1 MKRFVNVP
9 ECWEEMSPKQFK
21 YLLKVFFRMMINP
34 KIKPTDV
41 LNDYADFLMG
51 RKRFVLPWQQEK
63 YLALISQ
70 ISEHL
75 IWLFEY
81 DEEGKVCLAFNS
93 TQNLI
98 PSIEGLQG
106 PQSHGGDL
114 LFGEY
119 RLAVDLFNRYTQE
132 HDISDLNALVGVLYR
147 KPVKETDD
155 PEFNG
160 QYREPFN
167 KYLVEKYY
175 NRAQHLPDYLKWG
188 VYLWF
193 GALCRYIVQG
203 GEFVIEGNTVCF
215 DSIFQRE
222 NEDPDERQVNSIGM
236 TSVLFSLA
244 DAGTF
249 GNAEQTD
256 ETELFKVLLKLL
268 HDKQIIDEMNRP

>member
-9 ECWEEMSPKQFK
+9 ECWEEMTPKQFK
-21 YLLKVFFRMMINP
+21 YLLKLFFRMMINP
-34 KIKPTDV
+34 KIEPEDI
-41 LNDYADFLMG
+41 LNDFADYLMG
-51 RKRFVLPWQQEK
+51 RKRYIFPLQQER
-63 YLALISQ
+63 YLVLIHQ
-70 ISEHL
+70 LAQHL
-75 IWLFEY
+75 SWLFEL
-81 DEEGKVCLAFNS
+81 DDEGKVSLAFIT

-98 PSIEGLQG
+98 PSIQGLLG
-106 PQSHGGDL
+106 PQSHGSDL

-132 HDISDLNALVGVLYR
+132 HDIEDLNALVGVLYR
-147 KPVKETDD
+147 KAVKETDFS
-155 PEFNG
+155 EFNG

-167 KYLVEKYY
+167 KYLIEKYHD
-175 NRAQHLPDYLKWG
+175 RAVSLPDYLKWG

-193 GALCRYIVQG
+193 GSLCRYIVTG
-203 GEFVIEGNTVCF
+203 GEFIIEGNTVSF
-215 DSIFQRE
+215 ESIFQRGK
-222 NEDPDERQVNSIGM
+222 EDPDERQVNSIGM

-268 HDKQIIDEMNRP
+268 HDKQTIDEMNRQ